1 MQEKK
6 SIGRV
11 NTCKEIIENK
21 TTSTWISS
29 FPCFLK
35 LTAMRT
41 LWNHDYRVNDVKCYH
56 KFFNKPKSYIEDTLH
71 HCPSSKWAR
80 EKQLIID
87 KYVINQH
94 EPVWNDLYK
103 QLRKKKVLS
112 IISI

>member
-1 MQEKK
+1 MDGKCTLICILQEKK

-56 KFFNKPKSYIEDTLH
+56 KFFNKPKSYIEDTSL
-71 HCPSSKWAR
+71 PFFKMSKR
-80 EKQLIID
+80 EATN
-87 KYVINQH
+87 Y
-94 EPVWNDLYK
+94 W
-103 QLRKKKVLS
+103 
-112 IISI
+112 